1 MSQPSK
7 NAFITGGSAGLGL
20 ATAQALAAEG
30 FTLGL
35 FARNLARLKL
45 AREEIVGD
53 FPSCSVE
60 IYPGDVCDAGVLI
73 QSIKEFATKHS
84 GLEAVV
90 HAAGQMHAL
99 GPIGAVQPIVW
110 QEDVATTLMG
120 AGHLAHAAAPWL
132 EQAPG
137 GGAMVAFVGP
147 GHHQGLG
154 FGSGYS
160 AAQAGLVR
168 LMENLALERAWPKTA
183 GPGPAGFVGYYALY
197 PAVNPT
203 GVMNYVLSESDGRKW
218 LPRFTE
224 MFGEGKEVDPHVP
237 AGMAAWL
244 CLRRPVELSGRVV
257 SGMLD
262 PELTEMRL
270 AILGEGE
277 KGQLRLKF

>member
-1 MSQPSK
+1 
-7 NAFITGGSAGLGL
+7 
-20 ATAQALAAEG
+20 
-30 FTLGL
+30 
-35 FARNLARLKL
+35 
-45 AREEIVGD
+45 
-53 FPSCSVE
+53 
-60 IYPGDVCDAGVLI
+60 
-73 QSIKEFATKHS
+73 
-84 GLEAVV
+84 
-90 HAAGQMHAL
+90 MHAL

-110 QEDVATTLMG
+110 QEDVATTLVG

-154 FGSGYS
+154 FGSGFS

-183 GPGPAGFVGYYALY
+183 GPGPSSFVGYYALF
-197 PAVNPT
+197 PAVTPT
-203 GVMNYVLSESDGRKW
+203 GLMNYVLSESDGRKW

-237 AGMAAWL
+237 AGLAAWL
-244 CLRRPVELSGRVV
+244 CRRKPVELSGRVV

-262 PELTEMRL
+262 PDLVELRL
-270 AILGEGE
+270 AILGEGD

>member
-7 NAFITGGSAGLGL
+7 SVFITGGSAGLGL
-20 ATAQALAAEG
+20 ATARALAAEG
-30 FTLGL
+30 FAIAL
-35 FARNLARLKL
+35 FARRLPILELARDELQ
-45 AREEIVGD
+45 VD
-53 FPSCSVE
+53 FPGCSVDL
-60 IYPGDVCDAGVLI
+60 YAGDVRDADALI
-73 QSIKEFATKHS
+73 SAVNHFATKKG

-90 HAAGQMHAL
+90 HAAGQMRAL
-99 GPIGAVQPIVW
+99 GPIGAVQPKVW
-110 QEDVATTLMG
+110 QDDVATSLIG
-120 AGHLAHAAAPWL
+120 AGHLAIAASPWL
-132 EQAPG
+132 EQSPV

-154 FGSGYS
+154 FGSGFS

-168 LMENLALERAWPKTA
+168 LMENLALERTWPKPA
-183 GPGPAGFVGYYALY
+183 GPGPSGFVGYYALF
-197 PAVNPT
+197 PAVTPT

-224 MFGEGKEVDPHVP
+224 MFGEGKEVEPHVP

-244 CLRRPVELSGRVV
+244 CRRKPTELSGRVV

-262 PELTEMRL
+262 PELTELRL
-270 AILGEGE
+270 AILAEGE